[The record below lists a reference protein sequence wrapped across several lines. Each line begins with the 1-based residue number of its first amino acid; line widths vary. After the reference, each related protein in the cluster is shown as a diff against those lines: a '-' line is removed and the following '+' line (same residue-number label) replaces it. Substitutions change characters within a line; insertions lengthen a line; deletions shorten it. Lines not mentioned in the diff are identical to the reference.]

1 MKPIILDGK
10 ALSLTIEEELK
21 ERVLKIKKK
30 SGITPILAT
39 IIVGDNPASVTYV
52 RMKGNACKRVGM
64 EPLKVELPEETTTEE
79 LLAVIDKLNADDRV
93 CGILLQQ

>member
-21 ERVLKIKKK
+21 ERVLKIKEK

-64 EPLKVELPEETTTEE
+64 EPLKVEL
-79 LLAVIDKLNADDRV
+79 
-93 CGILLQQ
+93 